1 MDEAKM
7 PPPSLDEALA
17 NLARVLKHSGH
28 VLRAQGAFGWVC
40 QGNVVKARELLSDL
54 PVDVLAQVADAAAVL
69 RDLAYEAG
77 APKDPWTTE
86 QEADR

>member
-1 MDEAKM
+1 M

-17 NLARVLKHSGH
+17 NLAWVLKHSAH
-28 VLRAQGAFGWVC
+28 VLRAQ
-40 QGNVVKARELLSDL
+40 ELLSDL
-54 PVDVLAQVADAAAVL
+54 PVDVLVQIADAAAVL

-86 QEADR
+86 QEADRG